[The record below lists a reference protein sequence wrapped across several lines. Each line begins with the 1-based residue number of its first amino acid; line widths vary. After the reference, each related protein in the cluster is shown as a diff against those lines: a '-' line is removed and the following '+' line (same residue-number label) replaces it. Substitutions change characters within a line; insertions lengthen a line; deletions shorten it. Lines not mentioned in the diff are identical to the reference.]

1 MFGDPLEDAGVEQT
15 RPVLPVIGIPIL
27 ESATIEEDESLH
39 TAWAKLLA
47 NAMNPSKPE
56 IKRSFCGILSGLEP
70 FDVTL
75 LELILGVSAAHEHS
89 RALRFSKQKI
99 EAKFRNELSK
109 TDRIWTDEPGGS
121 FMSITEGSVEDEHVG
136 IKNYRNN
143 TDGQSDE
150 TEVSLQNLIRLGLLT
165 YGQVENEGMN
175 MGGYN
180 LIIYR
185 GIEEVS
191 VTALGIEFFK
201 AVKA

>member
-1 MFGDPLEDAGVEQT
+1 
-15 RPVLPVIGIPIL
+15 
-27 ESATIEEDESLH
+27 
-39 TAWAKLLA
+39 
-47 NAMNPSKPE
+47 
-56 IKRSFCGILSGLEP
+56 
-70 FDVTL
+70 
-75 LELILGVSAAHEHS
+75 LGVSAAHEHS